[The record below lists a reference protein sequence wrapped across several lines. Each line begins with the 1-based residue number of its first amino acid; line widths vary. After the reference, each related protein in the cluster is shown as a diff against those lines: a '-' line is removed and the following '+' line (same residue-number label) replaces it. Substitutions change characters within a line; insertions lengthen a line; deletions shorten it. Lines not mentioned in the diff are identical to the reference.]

1 MRILEVWYMNEK
13 KIVDILRTE
22 GVDLIASLP
31 CDQSKNFT
39 SEIHKEFDVI
49 DILREEDG
57 VGICA
62 GSFMGGRRPV
72 MSIQSSGLGNMM
84 NAIMSLTSLYRFPL
98 PILASWRGVDNE
110 KIEAQKPFNLRLPQM
125 LHAFDIP
132 YADVKD
138 SSDLSLVREMVCKA
152 FDENIVTAMLI
163 RPGFWSDVSAGDQKY
178 PIRSRTVS
186 IHIEKEIKP
195 PSMTRLEAIGEIMQ
209 YIGDDDVIVS
219 NIGVPSKEVFASR
232 DRSLN
237 FYMLGS
243 YTQATPIGLGIAVST
258 ERLVFVID
266 GDGSILGSSVLP
278 VVASVCP
285 NNLRIICLDNGTF
298 GSTGNQINPAYLVSD
313 TETVAKACGI
323 KNTLS
328 VSDREGLKKAMQYD
342 SRQQDSPLFMQVLIK
357 PSNSNSPNIGCSAQ
371 AIKKRFIGSI

>member
-1 MRILEVWYMNEK
+1 MNENE
-13 KIVDILRTE
+13 VMDILRSE

-31 CDQSKNFT
+31 CDRSKHFT
-39 SEIHKEFDVI
+39 AEIHREFDVI
-49 DILREEDG
+49 DITREEDG

-62 GSFMGGRRPV
+62 GAFMGGRRPV

-84 NAIMSLTSLYRFPL
+84 NAIMSLISVYRFPL
-98 PILASWRGVDNE
+98 PILTSWRGVDNE

-125 LHAFDIP
+125 LHAFGVP

-138 SSDLSLVREMVCKA
+138 ANDLSLVREMVCKA
-152 FDENIVTAMLI
+152 FDEDIATVMLM
-163 RPGFWSDVSAGDQKY
+163 RSGFWGDVSPEDQTY
-178 PIRSRTVS
+178 PVRSRTVS
-186 IHIEKEIKP
+186 IHMEKEIMP
-195 PSMTRLEAIGEIMQ
+195 PSMTRLEAIGEIMEC
-209 YIGDDDVIVS
+209 IGDDDVIVS

-232 DRSLN
+232 DRILN

-285 NNLRIICLDNGTF
+285 QNLTIICLDNGTF
-298 GSTGNQINPAYLVSD
+298 GSTGNQMNPAYLISD
-313 TETVAKACGI
+313 TEAVAKACGI

-328 VSDREGLKKAMQYD
+328 VSDREGLRKTMQYAGNQWD
-342 SRQQDSPLFMQVLIK
+342 GPLFVQVLIK
-357 PSNSNSPNIGCSAQ
+357 PSNSDSPNIGCSAKD
-371 AIKKRFIGSI
+371 IKMRFIGCI

>member
-1 MRILEVWYMNEK
+1 MNEK
-13 KIVDILRTE
+13 KIMDILRAE

-31 CDQSKNFT
+31 CDRNKNFT

-49 DILREEDG
+49 DITREEDG

-62 GSFMGGRRPV
+62 GAFMGGRRPV

-84 NAIMSLTSLYRFPL
+84 NAIMSLTSFYRFPL

-125 LHAFDIP
+125 LDAFDIQ

-138 SSDLSLVREMVCKA
+138 ESDLSLVREMVCKA
-152 FDENIVTAMLI
+152 FDDNIVTVMLI
-163 RPGFWSDVSAGDQKY
+163 RPGFWSDVSPGEQKY
-178 PIRSRTVS
+178 PIRSRIVS
-186 IHIEKEIKP
+186 IRIEKEITP
-195 PSMTRLEAIGEIMQ
+195 PSMTRLEAIGEIMEC
-209 YIGDDDVIVS
+209 IGDDDLVVS

-243 YTQATPIGLGIAVST
+243 YTQATPIGLGIAIST
-258 ERLVFVID
+258 DRQVFVID

-285 NNLRIICLDNGTF
+285 NNLTIICLDNGTF
-298 GSTGNQINPAYLVSD
+298 GSTGNQMNPAYLVSD
-313 TETVAKACGI
+313 TEAVAKACGI

-328 VSDREGLKKAMQYD
+328 VSDREGLKKAMQYGG
-342 SRQQDSPLFMQVLIK
+342 RQRDGPLFVQVMIK
-357 PSNSNSPNIGCSAQ
+357 PSNSDSPNIGCSAKE
-371 AIKKRFIGSI
+371 IKSRFIGSI

>member
-1 MRILEVWYMNEK
+1 MRKMNEK
-13 KIVDILRTE
+13 KIVNILNSE

-31 CDQSKNFT
+31 CDRNKNFT

-49 DILREEDG
+49 DITREEDG
-57 VGICA
+57 VGRCA
-62 GSFMGGRRPV
+62 GAFMGGRRPA

-84 NAIMSLTSLYRFPL
+84 NAIMSLTSLYSFPL

-110 KIEAQKPFNLRLPQM
+110 KIEAQKPFNLKLPQM
-125 LHAFDIP
+125 LNAFDIQ

-138 SSDLSLVREMVCKA
+138 VNGLSLVREMVCKA
-152 FDENIVTAMLI
+152 FHENIVTVMLI

-186 IHIEKEIKP
+186 NHIEKEIKP
-195 PSMTRLEAIGEIMQ
+195 PLMTRLEAIREIMQ
-209 YIGDDDVIVS
+209 CISDDDVVVS

-258 ERLVFVID
+258 ERQVFVLD

-285 NNLRIICLDNGTF
+285 TNLTIICLDNGTF
-298 GSTGNQINPAYLVSD
+298 GSTGNQMNPAYLVCD
-313 TETVAKACGI
+313 TEAIAKACGI

-328 VSDREGLKKAMQYD
+328 VSDRDGLRKAMRYASNQRD
-342 SRQQDSPLFMQVLIK
+342 GPLFMQVLIK
-357 PSNSNSPNIGCSAQ
+357 PSNSDSANIGCSAKE
-371 AIKKRFIGSI
+371 IKKRFIGSI

>member
-1 MRILEVWYMNEK
+1 MNEK
-13 KIVDILRTE
+13 KVVDILRSE
-22 GVDLIASLP
+22 GVDLIVSLP
-31 CDQSKNFT
+31 CDRNRNFT
-39 SEIHKEFDVI
+39 SEIHNEFDVI
-49 DILREEDG
+49 DLTREEDG

-62 GSFMGGRRPV
+62 GAFMGGRRPV

-84 NAIMSLTSLYRFPL
+84 NAIMSLTALYRFPL

-125 LHAFDIP
+125 LNAFDIQ

-138 SSDLSLVREMVCKA
+138 CNDLSLIREMVCKA
-152 FDENIVTAMLI
+152 FDENIITVSLI
-163 RPGFWSDVSAGDQKY
+163 HPGFWSDVSAGEEKY
-178 PIRSRTVS
+178 PVRSRTVS
-186 IHIEKEIKP
+186 IHMEKEIMP

-209 YIGDDDVIVS
+209 CIGDDDVIVS

-258 ERLVFVID
+258 ERRVFVID

-278 VVASVCP
+278 VAASVCP
-285 NNLRIICLDNGTF
+285 DNLMIICLDNGTF
-298 GSTGNQINPAYLVSD
+298 GSTGNQMNPAYLVSD
-313 TETVAKACGI
+313 TEAVAKACGI

-342 SRQQDSPLFMQVLIK
+342 RSKRDGPLFVQVIIK
-357 PSNSNSPNIGCSAQ
+357 PFNSDSPNIGCSAKE
-371 AIKKRFIGSI
+371 IKKRFIDSI

>member
-1 MRILEVWYMNEK
+1 MNENINEK
-13 KIVDILRTE
+13 KLVDVLRSE

-31 CDQSKNFT
+31 CDRNKNFT

-49 DILREEDG
+49 DITREEDG

-62 GSFMGGRRPV
+62 GAFMGGKKPS

-84 NAIMSLTSLYRFPL
+84 NAIMSLTSLYSFPL

-110 KIEAQKPFNLRLPQM
+110 KIEAQKPFNLKLPQM
-125 LHAFDIP
+125 LHAFGIP

-138 SSDLSLVREMVCKA
+138 INDVGLVREMVRKA
-152 FDENIVTAMLI
+152 FDENNVTVMLI
-163 RPGFWSDVSAGDQKY
+163 RPGFWSEVSAKDQKY
-178 PIRSRTVS
+178 PIRSRRVS
-186 IHIEKEIKP
+186 IHIEKEIMP
-195 PSMTRLEAIGEIMQ
+195 PLMTRLEAIREIMQ
-209 YIGDDDVIVS
+209 CIGDDDVVVS

-243 YTQATPIGLGIAVST
+243 YTQATPIGLGIAIST
-258 ERLVFVID
+258 ERQVFVID
-266 GDGSILGSSVLP
+266 GDGSILGSSVLS

-285 NNLRIICLDNGTF
+285 RNVMIICLDNGTF
-298 GSTGNQINPAYLVSD
+298 GSTGNQMNPAYLVCD
-313 TETVAKACGI
+313 TEAVAKACGI

-328 VSDREGLKKAMQYD
+328 VSDKESLRKAIRYD
-342 SRQQDSPLFMQVLIK
+342 GNQRDGAMFLQVLIK
-357 PSNSNSPNIGCSAQ
+357 PSHSDSANIGCSAKD
-371 AIKKRFIGSI
+371 IKKRFIGSI